1 MILHSAVSGVYVVG
15 SYKTFGQQQPQAR
28 VRRLPLPPRHFVARS
43 MCTVSLSLVAARVGF
58 LSLPRRLTLRNSRQ
72 RGGPI
77 LLGVDHRCRRLQ
89 EAVCDAHAP
98 TGGDHA
104 QVTATPSNAA
114 CARLPRP
121 VRAPSSPPRSYT
133 TLAKHRTTFLA
144 ATVLML
150 FCMGGNFA
158 MFPAQAR
165 SRRISRRDL
174 AARDRH
180 ALVGSRRRSRRG
192 LAACISRM
200 HLGAISAR
208 SPPLPRRADAPRVW
222 RQRRFCLLV
231 HVHRVRIGGTP
242 RPDPRLASLRQGRLR
257 ARLPCARAA
266 LVCVD
271 QPHRPTV
278 VLDAPPLVRR
288 KLLTRLPTSS
298 LPSTRLLPTY
308 RVASMDVAVRRG
320 ALIGRRRPG
329 PAGVRR
335 APAGSR

>member
-1 MILHSAVSGVYVVG
+1 MLESAPRRDIHRDHAQLAAYPDRPGSHPLPSPRPQVSTPATSRPLSADLFSRRFALMWLMILHSAVSGVYVVG

-58 LSLPRRLTLRNSRQ
+58 LSLPRRLTLRNPRQ

-165 SRRISRRDL
+165 SRRISR
-174 AARDRH
+174 
-180 ALVGSRRRSRRG
+180 
-192 LAACISRM
+192 
-200 HLGAISAR
+200 
-208 SPPLPRRADAPRVW
+208 W
-222 RQRRFCLLV
+222 R
-231 HVHRVRIGGTP
+231 
-242 RPDPRLASLRQGRLR
+242 
-257 ARLPCARAA
+257 
-266 LVCVD
+266 
-271 QPHRPTV
+271 
-278 VLDAPPLVRR
+278 
-288 KLLTRLPTSS
+288 
-298 LPSTRLLPTY
+298 
-308 RVASMDVAVRRG
+308 
-320 ALIGRRRPG
+320 
-329 PAGVRR
+329 
-335 APAGSR
+335 